1 MSAPVGPGDS
11 ATEADDPTIAGIEL
25 ALHSLARQLK
35 QSRLHDY
42 FARQAGVDIDQA
54 GLAVL
59 YVLHGEKSALR
70 ITDVAGRLSIDAPA
84 VTRKAQQLERLGLV
98 SRAKDADDARACL
111 LRLTPEGRRAV
122 RKFLLAR
129 HRWLSALLAGWPS
142 AERREFARLIGH
154 FTGDIHRS
162 LNELNR

>member
-1 MSAPVGPGDS
+1 MSAPIGSGDS
-11 ATEADDPTIAGIEL
+11 AAEADDQTIAGIGL
-25 ALHSLARQLK
+25 ALHSLARRLK

-59 YVLHGEKSALR
+59 YVLHGEKTALR
-70 ITDVAGRLSIDAPA
+70 ITDVAGRLSVDAPA

-111 LRLTPEGRRAV
+111 LRPTPEGRRVV

-129 HRWLSALLAGWPS
+129 HRWLTALLAGWPP
-142 AERREFARLIGH
+142 AERCEFARLIGH
-154 FTGDIHRS
+154 FTGDIDRS
-162 LNELNR
+162 MDELNL